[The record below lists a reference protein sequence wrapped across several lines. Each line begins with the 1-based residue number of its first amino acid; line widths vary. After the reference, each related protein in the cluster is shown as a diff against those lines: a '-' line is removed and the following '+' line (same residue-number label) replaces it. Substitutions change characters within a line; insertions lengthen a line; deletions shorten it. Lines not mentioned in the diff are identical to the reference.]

1 MYEVEAKVA
10 VASFDAIR
18 ARLAAL
24 EAKSL
29 GSCVERDVFFQHP
42 QRDFQHTDE
51 ALRLR
56 DRNGALEL
64 TYKGPNESQT
74 LKSRIEHNVL
84 VADDPS
90 AMLAALGFVASA
102 ELEKHRETW
111 RWEDVLVTLDALAC
125 GRFVEVEALAAER
138 ADAEVRVASAMQ
150 TLGLEGPTI
159 RESYLRLLER
169 HRAG

>member
-10 VASFDAIR
+10 VASFADIR
-18 ARLAAL
+18 ARLA
-24 EAKSL
+24 SL
-29 GSCVERDVFFQHP
+29 GATSLGQCVEKDVFFQHP
-42 QRDFQHTDE
+42 HRDFRETDE

-64 TYKGPNESQT
+64 TYKGPNESAT

-84 VADDPS
+84 VTDDPTNLLS
-90 AMLAALGFVASA
+90 ALGFKAAA
-102 ELEKHRETW
+102 EIEKDRESW
-111 RWEDVLVTLDALAC
+111 QWGDVLVMLDALAC
-125 GRFVEVEALAAER
+125 GRFVEVEAIGE
-138 ADAEVRVASAMQ
+138 DCGEAEVRVAEAMRI
-150 TLGLEGPTI
+150 LGLEGPTI